1 MLKIFYNILKLNLRV
16 FLFIKKLNKCKKL
29 NYRFL
34 NLLSIVVN
42 MILCH
47 VKMTQFFILI
57 VSADVLNVR
66 AVAFPVRI
74 LFVIYL
80 ISANYPFKKYI
91 IRVRYSSHKKKRKQ
105 NSSHD
110 QNIRNFHKCLVC
122 QFISN
127 SFIKENFTKND
138 FKRKKPSYTVRA

>member
-1 MLKIFYNILKLNLRV
+1 MYL
-16 FLFIKKLNKCKKL
+16 FLIKRLNKINKF
-29 NYRFL
+29 NYRSL

-42 MILCH
+42 MISYH

-91 IRVRYSSHKKKRKQ
+91 IRVRYSSHKKRKQ

-110 QNIRNFHKCLVC
+110 QNIRNFHKCLEC
-122 QFISN
+122 QSISN
-127 SFIKENFTKND
+127 TFIKENLTK
-138 FKRKKPSYTVRA
+138 KKTSYTVRA

>member
-66 AVAFPVRI
+66 TVAFLVRI

-80 ISANYPFKKYI
+80 IKANYPFKKYI
-91 IRVRYSSHKKKRKQ
+91 IRVRYSLHKKRKQ
-105 NSSHD
+105 NSIYD
-110 QNIRNFHKCLVC
+110 QNKRNFHKWLEC

-127 SFIKENFTKND
+127 TLIKENLTNND
-138 FKRKKPSYTVRA
+138 FKRKKTCYTVRA